1 MNKTKIFDYNVVY
14 DNNDMVDFCKK
25 DGIKYHPFQRDNDM
39 SGLISGKHLEEGLV
53 MKKIELRQISYWQI
67 KVKRI

>member
-39 SGLISGKHLEEGLV
+39 SGLISGKNLEKGLI
-53 MKKIELRQISYWQI
+53 MKTIELRQMSY
-67 KVKRI
+67 